1 MTKSHNFIFVH
12 DYHQVTLVTCIKML
26 IDIKCEFIIF

>member
-12 DYHQVTLVTCIKML
+12 DYCLVTFVTCIKMP
-26 IDIKCEFIIF
+26 IDIKYEFIVF